1 MRLDS
6 FNFGAQDFS
15 LRFVE
20 KINRSS
26 PFVSWGM
33 DNMEIERWYD
43 YSDFSP
49 IHSSAIRTKVD
60 NAVGNGWVNGDQLQ
74 INSKESLNDV
84 AKQMFWEYVVG
95 GNLFL
100 EVVWKK
106 DRREGLHSIH
116 VIPSKYMRAKTPENG
131 EMYSN
136 KWLWCHDWLQWRKSG
151 LIEFCEFDPQNYT
164 DRQVIHIKNYSPG
177 YIFYG
182 VPSYLSSILDIR
194 LSRAISEYNLS
205 SIMNGA
211 QPSLWIN
218 FPQEVDSQ
226 NEQEEILRRL
236 QERYSG
242 PTNAGRVIVSYG
254 SDGVRP
260 EVTTIN
266 PTLPGGMF
274 SEIFGLVRENIL
286 SGHQIPDPSICGLPS
301 PSGFASQAEQLK
313 TAHQLFMKTTIFPL
327 QSFMSKELSPV
338 INLLNP
344 SQPIKLEIEQNQFIL

>member
-1 MRLDS
+1 MKLDS
-6 FNFGAQDFS
+6 FNFGVMDTP

-20 KINRSS
+20 KINRSQ
-26 PFVSWGM
+26 PFVSWGL

-43 YSDFSP
+43 YTDFSP

-60 NAVGNGWVNGDQLQ
+60 NAYGEGFIGGDQIK
-74 INSKESLNDV
+74 INNKETLNDV
-84 AKQMFWEYVVG
+84 GKQMFWEYIVG

-100 EVVWKK
+100 EVVWKA
-106 DRREGLHSIH
+106 DRREGLHSFH
-116 VIPSKYMRAKTPENG
+116 VIPSKYMRAKSPNNNELV
-131 EMYSN
+131 SD
-136 KWLWCHDWLQWRKSG
+136 KWLYCHDWANWRKAG
-151 LIEFCEFDPQNYT
+151 LIEMTEFNPSNYT
-164 DRQVIHIKNYSPG
+164 DRQIIHIKNYAPG
-177 YIFYG
+177 YLFYG
-182 VPSYLSSILDIR
+182 VPSYLASMLDIR

-226 NEQEEILRRL
+226 NDQEDILRRL

-242 PTNAGRVIVSYG
+242 PTNAGRIIVSYG

-260 EVTTIN
+260 EITTIN
-266 PTLPGGMF
+266 PTLEGGMF

-301 PSGFASQAEQLK
+301 PSGFASQSEQLK
-313 TAHQLFMKTTIFPL
+313 TAHQLFMKTTIQPL
-327 QSFMSKELSPV
+327 QLFMEKELTPV
-338 INLLNP
+338 VQLLNP
-344 SQPIKLEIEQNQFIL
+344 STPVNLKIQQNEFLV

>member
-1 MRLDS
+1 MKIDS
-6 FNFGAQDFS
+6 FTFGNIDLS

-20 KINRSS
+20 KINRSV
-26 PFVSWGM
+26 PFVSWGL
-33 DNMEIERWYD
+33 DNLEIERWYD

-60 NAVGNGWVNGDQLQ
+60 NAVGLGFLGGDEIK
-74 INSKESLNDV
+74 INSKENLNDV
-84 AKQMFWEYVVG
+84 AKQIFWEYIVG

-100 EVVWKK
+100 EVVWKQ
-106 DRREGLHSIH
+106 DRREGLHSVH
-116 VIPSKYMRAKTPENG
+116 VVPSKYMRAKAPETA
-131 EMYSN
+131 ELRSD
-136 KWLWCHDWLQWRKSG
+136 KWLYCSDWVQWRKAG
-151 LIEFCEFDPQNYT
+151 LIEFSEFDPQNYT
-164 DRQVIHIKNYSPG
+164 DRQIIQIKNYAPG
-177 YIFYG
+177 YMFYG
-182 VPSYLSSILDIR
+182 VPSYLASILDIR

-205 SIMNGA
+205 SIINGA

-226 NEQEEILRRL
+226 NDQEDVLRRL

-242 PTNAGRVIVSYG
+242 PTNAGRIIVSYG

-260 EVTTIN
+260 EITTIN
-266 PTLPGGMF
+266 PTLQGGMF

-313 TAHQLFMKTTIFPL
+313 TAHQLFMKTTITPL
-327 QSFMSKELSPV
+327 QDFMCKELNP
-338 INLLNP
+338 IIQLLNP
-344 SQPIKLEIEQNQFIL
+344 QTPINLQIEQNEFIV